1 MRVAIFGGSFDPIHR
16 AHMEIIKRLIYELKM
31 DKVIIVP
38 TNVTYYKKNNQMLTF
53 NERLELA
60 NLAIKTLTDTDGINI
75 EVSDIERNIG
85 QNEGYAH
92 TLMRLKEQNPN
103 DEYYTV
109 IGSDSYNYIKTWRE
123 YRKILEYSRLI
134 VVTRPN
140 NLIKEEEDLPYM
152 RLDMDIDIS
161 STKIREDIRNLII
174 NSLK

>member
-1 MRVAIFGGSFDPIHR
+1 MRIAIFGGSFDPIHK
-16 AHMEIIKRLIYELKM
+16 AHLEIIKSLARLGM
-31 DKVIIVP
+31 DKIIIVP
-38 TNVTYYKKNNQMLTF
+38 TNITYYKKNKAMLTF

-60 NLAIKTLTDTDGINI
+60 KMAIKSVDSLENINI

-85 QNEGYAH
+85 ENEGYAH
-92 TLMRLKEQNPN
+92 TLMRLRESSPK

-123 YRKILEYSRLI
+123 YKKILEYSRLI

-140 NLIKEEEDLPYM
+140 NIINEEASLPYI
-152 RLDMDIDIS
+152 RLDMDMDIS
-161 STKIREDIRNLII
+161 STKIREEIKSFII